1 MLKET
6 DGVDPLDAQICEQH
20 PDQGWPH
27 DALRGAG
34 DALPS
39 MQRGRTVATARRL
52 PVVREVASLAARGA
66 SAAAFDGRCIRAGG
80 VAPPSNTFG
89 ILGCRALP
97 SRRLAR
103 LGATRHLH
111 HGLLGPARLQQSG
124 SPRSDQGF
132 HFVGSLK
139 NGRYWQ
145 ALPVHDQTQ
154 FPSVW
159 MHPHFAHCQMRLDAF
174 RLFHREAVG

>member
-1 MLKET
+1 MLRS
-6 DGVDPLDAQICEQH
+6 ARQH

-39 MQRGRTVATARRL
+39 MQRGRTVATARRP
-52 PVVREVASLAARGA
+52 PVVREVAS
-66 SAAAFDGRCIRAGG
+66 
-80 VAPPSNTFG
+80 
-89 ILGCRALP
+89 
-97 SRRLAR
+97 
-103 LGATRHLH
+103 
-111 HGLLGPARLQQSG
+111 LGPARLQQSG